1 MSSVTTLICFIIKLV
16 SSVPLIGQCVIIR
29 IVSSVGVL
37 KVKASDWIM
46 LYYWNSEQ

>member
-1 MSSVTTLICFIIKLV
+1 MSSVTTVICFIIKLV